1 MLRTL
6 YGKLALALLG
16 VLLVA
21 AVLVFVAGIVSVRK
35 FLDEVHQELNRPLA
49 AQLVKDSLPM
59 SDGEINFEALEQIF
73 HTLMVINPS
82 IEVYLLSP
90 DGEILSFSAPENA
103 VVREQVSMQPIEEF
117 LAADLPLPIL
127 GDDPRDS
134 RGRKVFS
141 VAPIGDQGKLD
152 GYLYIVLAGQQ
163 WDSAISVLQGSYI
176 LRAGAAASA
185 AGLIVALLAGLMA
198 FALITRRLTRLERAM
213 TRFRDDGFEGHRQV
227 LPPDRPIRDEID
239 QLAHTFDEMAARLAA
254 QLRELE
260 KTDRLRRELVA
271 NISHDL
277 RTPLTSLRG
286 YLETLSLKR
295 DKISENERDRYV
307 DSAIRQSD
315 RLNRLV
321 TDLFELARLDSG
333 TREVE
338 IEPLPLTELVQ
349 DSVQQFQLEAE
360 NKGVRLIA
368 RLPNGPATIRGDVGL
383 IARTLDNLLA
393 NGLRHTSDG
402 GEITVTLRDQED
414 EVLLT
419 VQDTG
424 TGIAAEDL
432 PHVFERF
439 FHGSRSPAGSN
450 GSGLGLAIARRVV
463 DLHDGRIWV
472 ESRPHQ
478 GTTFFLSLPR
488 QPSEM

>member
-6 YGKLALALLG
+6 YAKLALALLG

-21 AVLVFVAGIVSVRK
+21 AVLVFLAGIVSVRK

-59 SDGEINFEALEQIF
+59 SDGEINFDALEEIF

-90 DGEILSFSAPENA
+90 EGRILSFSAPENA
-103 VVREQVSMQPIEEF
+103 VVRQQVSMQPIREF
-117 LAADLPLPIL
+117 LEADLPLPIL
-127 GDDPRDS
+127 GDDPRNLS
-134 RGRKVFS
+134 GRKVFS
-141 VAPIGDQGKLD
+141 VAPIGDKYGPD

-163 WDSAISVLQGSYI
+163 WDSAIAVLQGSYI
-176 LRAGAAASA
+176 LRAGAAAAA

-213 TRFRDDGFEGHRQV
+213 TRFRDDGFQGHRQV
-227 LPPDRPIRDEID
+227 SVPDRPVRDEID
-239 QLAHTFDEMAARLAA
+239 QLAHTFDEMAERLAA

-260 KTDRLRRELVA
+260 KTDRLRRELVT

-295 DKISENERDRYV
+295 DTISEIERKRYI

-321 TDLFELARLDSG
+321 TDLFELARLESG

-338 IEPLPLTELVQ
+338 IESLALTELVQ

-360 NKGVRLIA
+360 NKGVRLTA
-368 RLPNGPATIRGDVGL
+368 RLPSGPATIRGDVGL
-383 IARTLDNLLA
+383 IARILDNLLA
-393 NGLRHTSDG
+393 NGLRHTPEG
-402 GEITVTLRDQED
+402 GEVAVTLRDQDD

-419 VQDTG
+419 VEDTG
-424 TGIAAEDL
+424 SGISAEDL
-432 PHVFERF
+432 PHIFERF
-439 FHGSRSPAGSN
+439 FHGSRSPAGTS
-450 GSGLGLAIARRVV
+450 GAGLGLAIARRVV
-463 DLHDGRIWV
+463 DLHGGRIWA

-478 GTTFFLSLPR
+478 GTTFFLSLPH
-488 QPSEM
+488 QPSQM